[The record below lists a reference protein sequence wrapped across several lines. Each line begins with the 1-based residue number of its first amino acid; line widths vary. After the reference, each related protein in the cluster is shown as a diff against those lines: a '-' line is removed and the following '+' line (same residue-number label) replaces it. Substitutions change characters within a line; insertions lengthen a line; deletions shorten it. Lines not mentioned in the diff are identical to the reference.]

1 MTTSPATIGYARGL
15 LLLSVPIIG
24 GHLAQMLLHV
34 TDTVIL
40 GWYGVAELAALVLAT
55 SFFFFLYILGSG
67 AGTALMGMLATS
79 IGRGDEI
86 QVRRDT
92 RMGLWLSA
100 AYGVAAVPVLYWSGP
115 LLVGLGQEPEI
126 AALAQEYLRIA
137 GFGMAPALI
146 VMALRSYFAALER
159 AAVVLW
165 VTLVAVVVNGLLNW
179 ALVFGHWGAPEM
191 GVQGSA
197 IATLVVQVA
206 SACALILYAW
216 WLPATRQF
224 RLFGRFWRLDGPT
237 MWQVLR
243 LGLPAGITA
252 LAESGMFIAAA
263 LMMGWLG
270 RVELAAHGIALQVGG
285 LAFMVYMGLSNA
297 ATVKLGRAYG
307 ERDAVAMRGN
317 IRASIWLTLA
327 VCAVLISAMLF
338 APRTIIGAFL
348 DEDQA
353 NVAAILDFG
362 TRLLAIAAL
371 FQLFDALQVLALGF
385 LRSVLDARVPMCL
398 AAISYWMIGLPASY
412 LIAFPGG
419 MGGIGIWIGLVIG
432 LAAAAVLL
440 MWRFF
445 AGRWREGFAV

>member
-1 MTTSPATIGYARGL
+1 MTTIPSTLSYARGL
-15 LLLSVPIIG
+15 LLLSLPIIG

-34 TDTVIL
+34 TDTVII

-55 SFFFFLYILGSG
+55 SVFFFLYILGSG

-79 IGRGDEI
+79 LGRGDEV

-92 RMGLWLSA
+92 RMGLWISA
-100 AYGVAAVPVLYWSGP
+100 AYGIVVVPVLYWSGP
-115 LLVGLGQEPEI
+115 LLVALGQEPEI
-126 AALAQEYLRIA
+126 AGLAQEYLRIA

-146 VMALRSYFAALER
+146 TMSLRSYFAALER
-159 AAVVLW
+159 ASVVLW
-165 VTLVAVVVNGLLNW
+165 VTLGAVVVNAALNW
-179 ALVFGHWGAPEM
+179 ALVFGNWGAPEL
-191 GVQGSA
+191 GVRGSA

-206 SACALILYAW
+206 SAVALIGYAW

-243 LGLPAGITA
+243 LGVPAGLTA

-263 LMMGWLG
+263 IMMGWLG
-270 RVELAAHGIALQVGG
+270 RIELAAHGIALQVGA

-307 ERDAVAMRGN
+307 ERDADAMWGN
-317 IRASIWLTLA
+317 IRASIWLTLS
-327 VCAVLISAMLF
+327 VCAVLISTMLL
-338 APRTIIGAFL
+338 APQAIIGVFL
-348 DEDQA
+348 DEDQKD
-353 NVAAILDFG
+353 VAAILDFG

-385 LRSVLDARVPMCL
+385 LRSVLDARVPMWL
-398 AAISYWMIGLPASY
+398 AAISYWLIGLPASY

-432 LAAAAVLL
+432 LAAAAMLL

-445 AGRWREGFAV
+445 AGRWREAFVV